1 VRLRRSEL
9 STPGSSDKMLA
20 KAAASDADLV
30 FCDLEDSVAPAEK
43 VEARGRIVHALTHHT
58 WRPATRAVRI
68 NDLRT
73 QYAHDDIIEVVTRAR
88 DALDVII
95 VPKVTAAR
103 DVWWVD
109 TLLTQLETKLDMT
122 KRVGIEVL
130 IEEVEAMI
138 DVENIATASPRLET
152 LIFGPGDYSASQGVR
167 TAAIGSDD
175 PNAYPGDIWHYA
187 RNKIVIAARAAKIEA
202 IDGPFAN
209 FSDPSAYVTQ
219 AQRAFAL
226 GYSGKWAIHP
236 SQIAPANDVFA
247 PTPEEVQRARKVVA
261 AFTDAEAK
269 GLGAVAVDGAM
280 VDVASVRILQN
291 TLQRAELIGL

>member
-1 VRLRRSEL
+1 MRLRRSEL

-88 DALDVII
+88 DTLDVII

>member
-1 VRLRRSEL
+1 MRLRRSEL

-43 VEARGRIVHALTHHT
+43 AEARGRIVHALTHHT

-73 QYAHDDIIEVVTRAR
+73 QYAHDDIIEVVTGAR

-109 TLLTQLETKLDMT
+109 TLLTQLETKLGMT
-122 KRVGIEVL
+122 KRIGIEVL

-138 DVENIATASPRLET
+138 DVENIATASPRLEA
-152 LIFGPGDYSASQGVR
+152 LIFGPGDFSASQGVH
-167 TAAIGSDD
+167 TSAVGGSDESR
-175 PNAYPGDIWHYA
+175 YPGDIWHYA

-219 AQRAFAL
+219 ARRAFAL
-226 GYSGKWAIHP
+226 GYTGKWAIHP

-280 VDVASVRILQN
+280 VDIASVRILQN